1 MADRRKGRVLGLE
14 LRRSTAPVAGAL
26 ALVLGLL
33 SMLYLFGGLS
43 SPFGQWNGFTGA
55 LRNSLEV
62 LCPVALAAGA
72 WQGRRE
78 AQPGAAELISTTAR
92 PTWQRVVP
100 VAGALA
106 ITLTAAFLVLFVFG
120 AVQVAANTS
129 YQHLGWLPMLLAG
142 ELSLIAAGWLGLG
155 IGTVAPSAFT
165 APMLAVFG
173 LVILRFLAYG
183 VDGQA
188 SLLGPGL
195 TFRDDFRDLAPQ
207 VTWAQLLWFAG
218 LAVGGLVLTMATGRR
233 RYLAVLAI
241 GLGLAGSLPL
251 FPANQAATYVT
262 DPAAVA
268 PVCTSDAP
276 RVCVTQAHADALA
289 DVTDPAREALR
300 LLAPLADAPTSVME
314 DTSSPYEPEVKS
326 QPSEVLLFALNS
338 YELDEHSHVT
348 LPRDELLN
356 RMLEGAG
363 TVSCGDPSQPPP
375 ELSRAE
381 DERRERQFAAREL
394 AVALL
399 LGKPV
404 PLFNTRASQAWP
416 ALHAL
421 PAAEQQ
427 RRLSALRAASLSC
440 QSDSLRI
447 LTQGATG

>member
-1 MADRRKGRVLGLE
+1 MLGLE
-14 LRRSTAPVAGAL
+14 LRRSTALVGGGL

-33 SMLYLFGGLS
+33 AQLYLFGGLS
-43 SPFGQWNGFTGA
+43 SPFGQWNGITGS
-55 LRNSLEV
+55 LRGTLEV

-92 PTWQRVVP
+92 PTWQRVLP

-106 ITLTAAFLVLFVFG
+106 ITLTVAYLVLFAFG
-120 AVQVAANTS
+120 AVQVAVNTS
-129 YQHLGWLPMLLAG
+129 YQHLGWLPAMLVG
-142 ELSLIAAGWLGLG
+142 GLSLIASGWLGLG
-155 IGTVAPSAFT
+155 IGTVAPSVFIT
-165 APMLAVFG
+165 PMLGVFG

-183 VDGQA
+183 VDGKE

-195 TFRDDFRDLAPQ
+195 DLNDDFRNVAPQ
-207 VTWAQLLWFAG
+207 VSWGQLLWFGG
-218 LAVGGLVLTMATGRR
+218 LAVGGLVLAIASGPR

-241 GLGLAGSLPL
+241 GLGLVGSQPL
-251 FPANQAATYVT
+251 FPANRDQTYVI
-262 DPAAVA
+262 DAAAVA

-276 RVCVTQAHADALA
+276 RICVTTAHADALG
-289 DVTDPAREALR
+289 DVTGPAREALR

-314 DTSSPYEPEVKS
+314 DTSSSYTPEVKS
-326 QPSEVLLFALNS
+326 QASDVLVFTLYS
-338 YELDEHSHVT
+338 YELDLHSHLT
-348 LPRDELLN
+348 LSREELLN

-363 TVSCGDPSQPPP
+363 TTWCGDPVQQPSPQ
-375 ELSRAE
+375 LSRAE
-381 DERRERQFAAREL
+381 SERRARQFAARTL
-394 AVALL
+394 SAAML

-404 PLFNTRASQAWP
+404 PMFNDQAAQAWP

-440 QSDSLRI
+440 QSDSLHI
-447 LTQGATG
+447 LTDGVTG